1 MTPDPNSPNHPA
13 ASARAPALDPD
24 GRPAFPEESVLA
36 RLDELVRYAGG
47 DPASYDGRLVRDLLA
62 TSLKLLRDGRDTG
75 EIKLLVASLKELR
88 HAFRVFAPYAA
99 KRKISIFG
107 SARTPANH
115 PDYLA
120 AVEFSRLMGA
130 IEWLVITGAGGG
142 IMQAGHEGPG
152 RDASFGLAIHLPFET
167 SANTVIAG
175 DSKLI
180 NFRYFFTR
188 KVMFISQAD
197 AVAVFPGGFG
207 TMDEAFEALT
217 LVQTGKA
224 APKPIIL
231 IEGAGGDYWKHWENN
246 VRRQLLDN
254 GWISP
259 EDRNLYYIAD
269 DAADAVAHV
278 QKFYRNYHSSRYVRD
293 EFVVRLNARL
303 REEDVARLAEEF
315 RPIIKSGTIVQRATL
330 DAEDDHRSLPRLV
343 FTHTRSKFG
352 LLRTL
357 IDRINAMDAAGA

>member
-1 MTPDPNSPNHPA
+1 MTAHPTPAPGENLPGDPP
-13 ASARAPALDPD
+13 R
-24 GRPAFPEESVLA
+24 FPEGATLA
-36 RLDELVRYAGG
+36 KLDELIAGAGG
-47 DPASYDGRLVRDLLA
+47 DPASYEGRLVRDLLA

-88 HAFRVFAPYAA
+88 HAYRVFAPYAA

-107 SARTPANH
+107 SARTPPTH
-115 PDYLA
+115 PDYAA
-120 AVEFSRLMGA
+120 AVEFSRMMGA
-130 IEWLVITGAGGG
+130 MEWLVITGAGGG

-152 RDASFGLAIHLPFET
+152 REASFGLAIHLPFET
-167 SANTVIAG
+167 SANEVIAG

-224 APKPIIL
+224 APKPIVF
-231 IEGAGGDYWKHWENN
+231 IEGAGGDYWRHWENS
-246 VRRQLLDN
+246 VRRLLLDK

-259 EDRNLYYIAD
+259 EDRNLFYIAD
-269 DAADAVAHV
+269 DPADAANHV
-278 QKFYRNYHSSRYVRD
+278 RRFYRNYHSSRYVRD
-293 EFVVRLNARL
+293 ELVIRLNHRL
-303 REEDVARLAEEF
+303 RDEDVALLAEEF
-315 RPIIKSGTIVQRATL
+315 KVLIKGGTITQRGRF
-330 DAEDDHRSLPRLV
+330 DVEDEHVNLPRLV
-343 FTHTRSKFG
+343 FTHTRSKLG
-352 LLRTL
+352 LLRL
-357 IDRINAMDAAGA
+357 MIDRINAFEPAQA